1 MFLFLDKID
10 LKDNLSE
17 FLDLN
22 SLYEIRISSLK
33 DLNDTQEFD
42 LSTINNVIIEKSYI
56 HDININEIMNFYL
69 VNTNNE
75 QYLIDLTK
83 DSNIIYKNI
92 KKIMINY
99 LDKEKEIKNEIVINV
114 IPVKNEDN
122 FIRHRENKDIKMIN
136 LIEKS
141 ILLFLFNSDDK
152 IQNLISD
159 YDKDKLVINHAKL
172 YQNEIFKFI
181 NINKNEIKKNE
192 IQLKESEL
200 YQKSNEL
207 IEKIKNIM
215 KEEFNNFS
223 LIMKS
228 GNGAKQDEKINKLIK
243 YLIDYF
249 EIYYSKTKNIN
260 LKKKSIEI
268 VKSLTLY
275 KASFKMS
282 SIYDIERNKFIAEEY
297 EKEVEKYINN
307 INIKLDFIDLV
318 ISSKKQNEK
327 IILPQL
333 SIIDNIFALL
343 EELQNIEIQ
352 DIIVYSEIRNINC
365 NLMLKQFQLIKNLL
379 NEIKKEKN
387 LSFLLSIMNQKIRKN
402 HNKGIIN
409 YDDIYGANYE
419 LMEKLVKEFH
429 GIIEIIY
436 EKNIDEKYKFSNI
449 TKYKLLE
456 SLLWKIKDRDFDIIS
471 KIIKVF
477 ENIIMFI

>member
-99 LDKEKEIKNEIVINV
+99 INKEKEIKNEIVINI

-215 KEEFNNFS
+215 
-223 LIMKS
+223 
-228 GNGAKQDEKINKLIK
+228 
-243 YLIDYF
+243 
-249 EIYYSKTKNIN
+249 
-260 LKKKSIEI
+260 
-268 VKSLTLY
+268 
-275 KASFKMS
+275 
-282 SIYDIERNKFIAEEY
+282 
-297 EKEVEKYINN
+297 
-307 INIKLDFIDLV
+307 
-318 ISSKKQNEK
+318 
-327 IILPQL
+327 
-333 SIIDNIFALL
+333 
-343 EELQNIEIQ
+343 
-352 DIIVYSEIRNINC
+352 
-365 NLMLKQFQLIKNLL
+365 
-379 NEIKKEKN
+379 
-387 LSFLLSIMNQKIRKN
+387 
-402 HNKGIIN
+402 
-409 YDDIYGANYE
+409 
-419 LMEKLVKEFH
+419 
-429 GIIEIIY
+429 
-436 EKNIDEKYKFSNI
+436 
-449 TKYKLLE
+449 
-456 SLLWKIKDRDFDIIS
+456 
-471 KIIKVF
+471 
-477 ENIIMFI
+477 